1 MGSKSKNVVRNAD
14 IGVKLFRALLI
25 ILSVILVVMVII
37 AVNVIGR
44 ESYSYHADPDD
55 LLREIKNGYYPD
67 AVMDMYDNI
76 ALGETPAKDPDY
88 SIPYAILE
96 YYEAA
101 SLYKG
106 YNNAAGSSDPSRA
119 AELTEAAERFR
130 ADMEEARGRMGELE
144 FFASEI
150 DGIFQSD

>member
-1 MGSKSKNVVRNAD
+1 MGSKSKNGIRTPD

-25 ILSVILVVMVII
+25 VLSVILVVMIII

-44 ESYSYHADPDD
+44 ESYTYHADPDD

-76 ALGETPAKDPDY
+76 ALGETPAKEPDY
-88 SIPYAILE
+88 SAPYAILE

-106 YNNAAGSSDPSRA
+106 YKDAAGFADPLRG
-119 AELTEAAERFR
+119 AELTKAAQRFR
-130 ADMEEARGRMGELE
+130 ADMEDAHSRMGELE
-144 FFASEI
+144 FFSAEI
-150 DGIFQSD
+150 DKMFELD